1 MARLVAIDYGKK
13 RVGIAVT
20 DELQIIAN
28 PLTTVDAK
36 EIISFLKDYIQRE
49 AVEGFV
55 VGEAFNMDDT
65 PSESAK
71 YIEPFVKKLAK
82 EFPEMMIARVDE
94 RYSSKRAVEA
104 MVQGGLKKSKRRIKG
119 NIDKVSAAI
128 ILQDYLQSKERLL

>member
-1 MARLVAIDYGKK
+1 MARALAIDYGKR

-28 PLTTVDAK
+28 PLRMVEAK
-36 EIISFLKDYIQRE
+36 EIFSFLKDYCAKE
-49 AVEGFV
+49 DVECFV

-65 PSESAK
+65 PSESAQF
-71 YIEPFVKKLAK
+71 IEPFVKKLAK
-82 EFPEMMIARVDE
+82 EFPTIPIARVDE

-104 MVQGGLKKSKRRIKG
+104 MVQGGMKKSKRRIKG

-128 ILQDYLQSKERLL
+128 ILQDYLLSKDALI